1 MLVKHKLL
9 IVLILSV
16 VSLIAVGGIG
26 IQIAFSNLATMDNM
40 RSVRLKKVIHIMEFE
55 KRVIDLTRRSY
66 QVASLSR
73 LPYREQLEELRTINA
88 LLGKL
93 IESADNALVDYV
105 TVEPVSEYLKGDWGV
120 LGDSFKKWSAQDR
133 DVVRQIDSALRQP
146 SEAALQAI
154 YGEVTEGNL
163 ARRNTT
169 QAIMELTGKFVK
181 ANEEITNNVVAAA
194 ESRNS
199 SAIVFLGVLTL
210 AIIVVVVVFVYSLYS
225 SVVKPI
231 GRARDTLVQV
241 ATDQDLKLRVNY
253 KSKDE
258 IGEMVAAF
266 DRMMEKIQRSVVTVQ
281 EKVDLVNKEVTS
293 FSQVAESVAQ
303 GSQAQ
308 SSATSSMAASVE
320 QMSVSI
326 SSVAG
331 NANDA
336 QKLAR
341 NAGEVSEQGRQVI
354 EKTAGEMS
362 ATVEVVTQTSGVIQA
377 LGEESRQ
384 ISAVVQVIKDVA
396 DQTNLLALN
405 AAIEAAR
412 AGDQGRGFAV
422 VADEVRKLAERT
434 AKSVDDIT
442 AMISKIQAS
451 ANEAVEV
458 MDKVVRQ
465 VEQGKN
471 LTREAGDK
479 MQTIKNSANK
489 VSDAIDEIS
498 NALKEQ
504 SLASQDIA
512 KNVENIAQMT
522 DRNNESASNA
532 SDGVKKVRALSDEV
546 NATLA
551 QFKA

>member
-1 MLVKHKLL
+1 
-9 IVLILSV
+9 VLILSV